1 MCFLCYNYKG
11 DDMNLNEVIF
21 IDNLPSIDLHGFDR
35 DTARVKVL
43 EFIND
48 NKIMKKDIICIVH
61 GIGSGIIKDEI
72 HNTLK
77 RNKDV
82 LEYKLFY
89 NNVGCTIV
97 KIKI

>member
-1 MCFLCYNYKG
+1 MLLYIYG
-11 DDMNLNEVIF
+11 DFMELKEVLF
-21 IDNLPSIDLHGFDR
+21 VDNLPSIDLHGFDR

-48 NKIMKKDIICIVH
+48 NIKMKNEIICIVH
-61 GIGSGIIKDEI
+61 GRGTGIVKNEI

-77 RNKDV
+77 RNKSV

-89 NNVGCTIV
+89 NNIGCTIV
-97 KIKI
+97 KIKC

>member
-1 MCFLCYNYKG
+1 MKLS
-11 DDMNLNEVIF
+11 EVIF
-21 IDNLPSIDLHGFDR
+21 VDNLPSIDLHGYDR
-35 DTARVKVL
+35 DSARVKVL

-48 NKIMKKDIICIVH
+48 NKKMKNDVICIVH
-61 GIGSGIIKDEI
+61 GIGSGIIKNEI

-77 RNKDV
+77 KHKDV

-89 NNVGCTIV
+89 SNVGCTIV